1 MKETRIFILIVSFL
15 FLDISP
21 VRSDDSDIFG
31 RGIEPNVLILFDSST
46 SMNSEAGTFIPY
58 DPNTIHPQDTTCKY
72 SSTAVYKQG
81 KNKKDCYSLYKAT
94 IAEASDAKAR
104 SALSTDGFWEGK
116 IGGSKV
122 KLRLGNYLNYQSCS
136 FCDGKE
142 KKIDT
147 AKRVV
152 TNLIKNVEGVR
163 FGVMRLRKNG
173 GKRGEIVAP
182 IGTDKS
188 TIISAVNS
196 IQLEGGT
203 PLGEQLRDAGLYYKG
218 QFGFPSPIQ
227 FGCQP
232 NFVIIVSD
240 GMQNGKVD
248 VRKEATS
255 RYTQD
260 HASALA
266 GTQNVIVHTVG
277 FSIDPNERAQAL
289 DVLQQAARNGAGSF
303 YTADNSVQLERAL
316 HDAIR
321 QIIAATFSFTPP
333 VIPATS
339 TTGSTKAYIA
349 SFKSDPSRPFWH
361 GFLKAYQR
369 DSNGQVP
376 VDSNG
381 VPLDSA
387 LVWEAGQRLS
397 EKSSGSR
404 TIYTA
409 ISGSRQEFT
418 RSNTTITPALLG
430 VSTSADRDKV
440 IDFIRGIDAFDEDA
454 DLNVTEERAWKLGD
468 IFHSTPVLVSPPFS
482 PSTDSS
488 YVAFKEAMAKRTS
501 VLITGA
507 NDGMLHA
514 FRESDGEELW
524 AFIPPDILGRLK
536 DLTVRSGEH
545 SFYLDSSPIA
555 VDIKIGGNWRTIVVF
570 GERRG
575 GKSYHALDVTDTTNP
590 SFLWTFTDSKMGESW
605 SEPAIGKVK
614 MSDGTEK
621 FVAFVGGGYDTA
633 QNNNSGKAF
642 FVIDLAAGAKLWEY
656 FKDGSADDR
665 QHMNFSLAASPTAAD
680 LNNDGFIDSVY
691 IGDIGGQLWKFDV
704 TAGTLSGG
712 LVTNWTG
719 KRLFAAA
726 PSQANPPPVGEY
738 YPTQAIYAPPALAFD
753 ANGNLWVFFGTG
765 DRNHPNNTSANRFYG
780 VKDNTTMTNGSAL
793 TESSLVDVTPGTG
806 TVVQGWFFRL
816 AGDEKVVAA
825 ADVFAK
831 IVFFSTFTPTSA
843 VACGSG
849 GGTAKLYAVN
859 MPTGDAAIDL
869 TTGQTLSTGESAL
882 TWAKAIGVGIPSK
895 PIVII
900 SQSGNQGNPSVIT
913 GTTNQQLSSNPAPSV
928 SLRRLVGW
936 REVF

>member
-1 MKETRIFILIVSFL
+1 MKKATIFILIVSFL

-21 VRSDDSDIFG
+21 ARSDDSDIFG

-46 SMNSEAGTFIPY
+46 SMKSEAGTFIPY

-72 SSTAVYKQG
+72 SSTAVYQKG
-81 KNKKDCYSLYKAT
+81 KKGCNSLYANSIT
-94 IAEASDAKAR
+94 VVSSTAAG
-104 SALSTDGFWEGK
+104 SALSTDGFWKGK

-122 KLRLGNYLNYQSCS
+122 NLFLGNYLNYQSCS

-152 TNLIKNVEGVR
+152 NNLIKNVEGVR
-163 FGVMRLRKNG
+163 FGVMRLRTNG
-173 GKRGEIVAP
+173 GKRGEIVTP
-182 IGTDKS
+182 IGTDK
-188 TIISAVNS
+188 TAIINAVNS
-196 IQLEGGT
+196 MELESGT

-240 GMQNGKVD
+240 GMQNGKLKVQE
-248 VRKEATS
+248 EATN

-277 FSIDPNERAQAL
+277 FSIDPAERAQAL
-289 DVLQQAARNGAGSF
+289 DVLQQAATNGAGSF

-369 DSNGQVP
+369 DSNGLVP

-404 TIYTA
+404 RIYTTVG
-409 ISGSRQEFT
+409 GSWQDFT
-418 RSNTTITPALLG
+418 KSNTAITPTLLG

-454 DLNVTEERAWKLGD
+454 DGNVTEERAWKLGD
-468 IFHSTPVLVSPPFS
+468 IFHSSPVLVSPPFS

-488 YVAFKEAMAKRTS
+488 YVAFKEAMVKRTT

-507 NDGMLHA
+507 NDGMIHA

-524 AFIPPDILGRLK
+524 AFIPLDILGRLK

-614 MSDGTEK
+614 MPDGTEK

-642 FVIDLAAGAKLWEY
+642 FVIDLATGAKLWEY
-656 FKDGSADDR
+656 FKDGPADDR
-665 QHMNFSLAASPTAAD
+665 QHMNFSLAANPTAAD

-691 IGDIGGQLWKFDV
+691 IDDIGGQLWKFDV

-712 LVTNWTG
+712 LVTNWAG

-738 YPTQAIYAPPALAFD
+738 YPAQAIYAPPALAFD

-793 TESSLVDVTPGTG
+793 TESSLVDVTSGTG

-831 IVFFSTFTPTSA
+831 TVFFSTFTPTSA

-859 MPTGDAAIDL
+859 MLTGDAAINL
-869 TTGQTLSTGESAL
+869 NTGQTLSTGESAL
-882 TWAKAIGVGIPSK
+882 TWARGVGAGIPLR
-895 PIVII
+895 PIII
-900 SQSGNQGNPSVIT
+900 INQSGNAGNPSVIN
-913 GTTNQQLSSNPAPSV
+913 GTTNQQISSSPLPPV
-928 SLRRLVGW
+928 SLRRLIGW

>member
-1 MKETRIFILIVSFL
+1 MKKTTTFILIVSFL

-46 SMNSEAGTFIPY
+46 SMKSEAGTFIPY

-72 SSTAVYKQG
+72 SSTAVYQKG
-81 KNKKDCYSLYKAT
+81 KKGCNSLYANSIT
-94 IAEASDAKAR
+94 VVSSTAAR
-104 SALSTDGFWEGK
+104 SALSTDGFWKGK

-122 KLRLGNYLNYQSCS
+122 NLFLGNYLNYQSCS

-152 TNLIKNVEGVR
+152 NNLIKNVEGVR
-163 FGVMRLRKNG
+163 FGVMRLRTNG
-173 GKRGEIVAP
+173 GKRGEIVTP
-182 IGTDKS
+182 IGTDKAA
-188 TIISAVNS
+188 IINAVNS
-196 IQLEGGT
+196 MELESGT

-240 GMQNGKVD
+240 GMQNGKLKVQE
-248 VRKEATS
+248 EATN
-255 RYTQD
+255 RYKQD

-277 FSIDPNERAQAL
+277 FSIDPAERAQAL
-289 DVLQQAARNGAGSF
+289 DVLQQAATNGAGSF

-339 TTGSTKAYIA
+339 TTGSIKAYIA

-397 EKSSGSR
+397 GKSSGSR
-404 TIYTA
+404 RIYTTVG
-409 ISGSRQEFT
+409 GSWQDFT
-418 RSNTTITPALLG
+418 KSNTAITPALLG

-468 IFHSTPVLVSPPFS
+468 IFHSSPVLVSPPFS

-488 YVAFKEAMAKRTS
+488 YVAFKEAMAKRTT

-507 NDGMLHA
+507 NDGMIHA

-555 VDIKIGGNWRTIVVF
+555 ADIKIGGNWRTIVVF

-575 GKSYHALDVTDTTNP
+575 GKSYHALDVTDTTYP

-614 MSDGTEK
+614 MPDGTEK
-621 FVAFVGGGYDTA
+621 LVAFVGGGYDTA

-642 FVIDLAAGAKLWEY
+642 FVIDLATGAKLWEY
-656 FKDGSADDR
+656 FKDGVADDR
-665 QHMNFSLAASPTAAD
+665 QHMNFSLAANPTAAD

-691 IGDIGGQLWKFDV
+691 IDDIGGQLWKFDV

-726 PSQANPPPVGEY
+726 PSQANPPPAGEY
-738 YPTQAIYAPPALAFD
+738 YPAQAIYAPPALAFD

-793 TESSLVDVTPGTG
+793 TESSLVDVTSGTG

-831 IVFFSTFTPTSA
+831 TVFFSTFTPTSA

-859 MPTGDAAIDL
+859 MLTGDAAIDL

-882 TWAKAIGVGIPSK
+882 TWARGVGAGIPSRA
-895 PIVII
+895 II
-900 SQSGNQGNPSVIT
+900 IINQSGNTGNPSVIN
-913 GTTNQQLSSNPAPSV
+913 GTTNQQISSSPLPPV
-928 SLRRLVGW
+928 SLRRLIGW